1 MSPSSAPRWKSHDSR
16 TIVDT
21 SGAAGQLQPQSAASA
36 PREAMALDSSILLL
50 DSIAPAYPSAS
61 PHTQDTR
68 DFGASPYKSK
78 WDQLAVAVEGPTLEI
93 VSRVGASVPPLPLLA
108 SLAAVPLKAAD
119 ESGPRTSRCI
129 HCRCCNDCTATR
141 LNARQGSSSSATMW
155 TCKPAP
161 HRGQVQLR
169 LRVQSRVPRR
179 RQGGKKRNGHARRCS
194 CFLWLAAVLKGFRAA
209 CTQSLRRMEWSQLRK
224 S

>member
-1 MSPSSAPRWKSHDSR
+1 MADARSDGARFLNPAVGLHCACLPVCLPSHAGYSR
-16 TIVDT
+16 LRRV
-21 SGAAGQLQPQSAASA
+21 ALQKQTG
-36 PREAMALDSSILLL
+36 
-50 DSIAPAYPSAS
+50 PACGGCRG
-61 PHTQDTR
+61 T
-68 DFGASPYKSK
+68 
-78 WDQLAVAVEGPTLEI
+78 TLEI

-141 LNARQGSSSSATMW
+141 LNARRGSSSSATMW